1 VRAVPDYLLE
11 AAAAARLGDGPV
23 AGVDEVGRG
32 PWAGPVVAAAVVL
45 DIGRLPERV
54 IAQLDDSKRVSPKRR
69 AELFEALP
77 EWADIGIGM
86 ADVEEIE
93 TLNILRASHLA
104 MRRAV
109 EALPLLPLVA
119 LVDGNIGPP
128 LPCRGEPVV
137 GGDGLCLSI
146 AAASIV
152 AKVTRDR
159 IMWTLAVDFPG
170 FGWERNVGYGTPEHR
185 AGLRRLGPTRHHR
198 RTFTPVRNLL
208 NPPNC

>member
-1 VRAVPDYLLE
+1 MPDYLLE
-11 AAAAARLGDGPV
+11 TAAQARLGEGPV

-45 DIGRLPERV
+45 DMRRLPHAVAER
-54 IAQLDDSKRVSPKRR
+54 LDDSKRVPAKRR
-69 AELFEALP
+69 LELFEVLP
-77 EWADIGIGM
+77 EWAEIGIGM
-86 ADVEEIE
+86 ADVDEIE

-109 EALPLLPLVA
+109 EALSLVPIVA
-119 LVDGNIGPP
+119 LVDGNMGPP
-128 LPCRGEPVV
+128 LPCRAETVI

-159 IMWTLAVDFPG
+159 MMWALAADFPG
-170 FGWERNVGYGTPEHR
+170 FGWERNVGYGTPEHQ

-208 NPPNC
+208 NPPDS